1 MSDIKNMEQE
11 LLELREN
18 TLKEFTDVDP
28 KNMDAQKLEEWT
40 NRNDRMS
47 ELVEDIKVAKKFQS
61 EKEAMEKGVEESQ
74 KVESKG
80 IHVFWINI
88 SKLF

>member
-47 ELVEDIKVAKKFQS
+47 ELVEDINYLSKFFNNTASIVVALR
-61 EKEAMEKGVEESQ
+61 A
-74 KVESKG
+74 
-80 IHVFWINI
+80 I
-88 SKLF
+88 